1 MSTSSGECG
10 REPVASTTCSPTQRS
25 SPTATVPG
33 SASCPRPLTISIPC
47 AWSRPLQPGIELGD
61 DGVVVRVHA
70 AGVHP
75 AEGRLNPQLRR
86 PCGRC
91 RRLRRRAI
99 APLVGMHPRCRQVL
113 VLFHQDDRLA
123 QLGRPDGRGVA
134 ARRAAEDDH
143 VGQVFGYAL
152 VASRI
157 AATTACGFSMCAMC
171 PAPSTT
177 CTVAA
182 LPTPSAFEAGT
193 ILSSRPQTATAGPPN
208 AASFGRHVDGGLVAL
223 DKVPPPAMRSA

>member
-1 MSTSSGECG
+1 
-10 REPVASTTCSPTQRS
+10 
-25 SPTATVPG
+25 
-33 SASCPRPLTISIPC
+33 
-47 AWSRPLQPGIELGD
+47 
-61 DGVVVRVHA
+61 
-70 AGVHP
+70 
-75 AEGRLNPQLRR
+75 
-86 PCGRC
+86 
-91 RRLRRRAI
+91 
-99 APLVGMHPRCRQVL
+99 MHPRCRQVL

-177 CTVAA
+177 CTVAEP
-182 LPTPSAFEAGT
+182 PTPSAFEAGT
-193 ILSSRPQTATAGPPN
+193 ILSSRPQTATMGPPN
-208 AASFGRHVDGGLVAL
+208 PAASAVTSTADLS
-223 DKVPPPAMRSA
+223 PSTSPATRVRSA